1 MVHQSVSV
9 IKEPEF
15 INLSPNDI
23 NPLVSNCQIKVLY
36 IGENRNRS
44 YISKE
49 VAEDMA
55 KSLRGT
61 PIVGYYIEDK
71 KDFGDHGE
79 QLIIDGEGF
88 HFNTLTKPY
97 GFVAPDAKVWFQDF
111 EDMDERGI
119 KTTRTYLVTD
129 GYLWTGQFEE
139 CRSLLTNAK
148 SQSMELDSETL
159 NGEWSNAVNNNYELF
174 IINDAIFSKLCI
186 LGDDVEP
193 CFEGASV
200 APKAYNLDFQKT
212 LFSMV
217 KDLQEIKSEGRANS
231 MNTEIIENKENNEI
245 DIAASVAEPA
255 AATTFT
261 ENNKNNEINQE
272 NLGKANQE
280 KSPENENT
288 ITAEQF
294 SLLSQEYEELKN
306 KNAELV
312 EKYSKLEQDYSELLT
327 FKKNVENEKK
337 DELIKSFYMLSN
349 EDKKD
354 VIENK
359 EKYSLDEIEAKLS
372 VICFRKKIN
381 FASEKEEPEGG
392 KGAPVT
398 YSLEGAAEDVPAW
411 LNSIRDAHNK
421 NK

>member
-139 CRSLLTNAK
+139 CRSLLTNTK

-193 CFEGASV
+193 CFEGASI
-200 APKAYNLDFQKT
+200 APKTYNLDFQKT
-212 LFSMV
+212 LFSMI
-217 KDLQEIKSEGRANS
+217 KDLQEIKSEGRMNS
-231 MNTEIIENKENNEI
+231 MNIENNENNELN
-245 DIAASVAEPA
+245 AAVSVAEPA

-272 NLGKANQE
+272 NLGKTNQE
-280 KSPENENT
+280 KSLENENT

-294 SLLSQEYEELKN
+294 SLLSQEYEDLKN
-306 KNAELV
+306 KNAELQ

-354 VIENK
+354 VMENK

-381 FASEKEEPEGG
+381 FASEKEESEGEPV
-392 KGAPVT
+392 APVT
-398 YSLEGAAEDVPAW
+398 YSLEDATEDVPAW

>member
-36 IGENRNRS
+36 VGENRNRS

-119 KTTRTYLVTD
+119 KTVRTYLVTD

-193 CFEGASV
+193 CFEGASI
-200 APKAYNLDFQKT
+200 APKTYNLDFQKT

-231 MNTEIIENKENNEI
+231 MNTEIIENN
-245 DIAASVAEPA
+245 DLDAAASTAEPA

-261 ENNKNNEINQE
+261 EKIENNQE

-280 KSPENENT
+280 ESSKNENT

-294 SLLSQEYEELKN
+294 SLLSQECEDLKN
-306 KNAELV
+306 KNAELQ

-354 VIENK
+354 VMENK

-381 FASEKEEPEGG
+381 FASEKEEPEGAPV
-392 KGAPVT
+392 APVT
-398 YSLEGAAEDVPAW
+398 YSLEDATEDVPAW

>member
-61 PIVGYYIEDK
+61 PIVGYYVEDK

-79 QLIIDGEGF
+79 QLVIDGEGF

-111 EDMDERGI
+111 EDMNERGI
-119 KTTRTYLVTD
+119 KTVRTYLVTD

-231 MNTEIIENKENNEI
+231 MNTEIIENNDLN
-245 DIAASVAEPA
+245 AAVNAAEPA

-261 ENNKNNEINQE
+261 EKIENNQE

-280 KSPENENT
+280 ELPKNENT

-294 SLLSQEYEELKN
+294 SLLSQEYEDLKN
-306 KNAELV
+306 KNAELQ

-354 VIENK
+354 VMENK

-381 FASEKEEPEGG
+381 FASEKEEPEGEPV
-392 KGAPVT
+392 APVT
-398 YSLEGAAEDVPAW
+398 YSLENATEDVPAW

>member
-36 IGENRNRS
+36 VGENRNRS

-61 PIVGYYIEDK
+61 PIVGYYMEDK

-193 CFEGASV
+193 CFEGASI
-200 APKAYNLDFQKT
+200 APKTYNLDFQKT

-231 MNTEIIENKENNEI
+231 MNTENNEMNS
-245 DIAASVAEPA
+245 ATKAEEPA
-255 AATTFT
+255 TATTFT
-261 ENNKNNEINQE
+261 ESTEKIENNQE

-280 KSPENENT
+280 KLPENENI

-294 SLLSQEYEELKN
+294 SLLSQENEKLKN
-306 KNAELV
+306 ENAELA

-354 VIENK
+354 VMENK

-381 FASEKEEPEGG
+381 FASEKEEPEGEPA
-392 KGAPVT
+392 APVT
-398 YSLEGAAEDVPAW
+398 YSLEDATEDVPAW

>member
-36 IGENRNRS
+36 IGENRNKS

-139 CRSLLTNAK
+139 CRSLLTNTK

-193 CFEGASV
+193 CFEGANV
-200 APKAYNLDFQKT
+200 APKTYNLDFQKT
-212 LFSMV
+212 LFSMI
-217 KDLQEIKSEGRANS
+217 KDLQEIKSEGRVNS
-231 MNTEIIENKENNEI
+231 MNTEIIENNKNNEI

-261 ENNKNNEINQE
+261 ENSENNEKNQE

-280 KSPENENT
+280 ESPENENT

-381 FASEKEEPEGG
+381 FASEKEESEGEE
-392 KGAPVT
+392 GAPVT
-398 YSLEGAAEDVPAW
+398 YSLDDAAEDVPAW

>member
-36 IGENRNRS
+36 VGENRNRS

-119 KTTRTYLVTD
+119 KTVRTYLVTD

-186 LGDDVEP
+186 LGDDVKP
-193 CFEGASV
+193 CFEGASI
-200 APKAYNLDFQKT
+200 APKTYNLDFQKT

-231 MNTEIIENKENNEI
+231 MNTEMIENNDLNSE
-245 DIAASVAEPA
+245 ASTAEPA

-261 ENNKNNEINQE
+261 EKIENNQE

-280 KSPENENT
+280 ELPKNENT

-294 SLLSQEYEELKN
+294 SLLSQEYEDLKT
-306 KNAELV
+306 KNAELQ

-354 VIENK
+354 VMENK

-381 FASEKEEPEGG
+381 FASEKEESEGEPA
-392 KGAPVT
+392 APVT
-398 YSLEGAAEDVPAW
+398 YSLQDATEDVPAW

>member
-36 IGENRNRS
+36 VGENRNRS

-119 KTTRTYLVTD
+119 KTVRTYLVTD

-193 CFEGASV
+193 CFEGASI

-231 MNTEIIENKENNEI
+231 MNTEIIENNDLNG
-245 DIAASVAEPA
+245 AASTAEPA

-261 ENNKNNEINQE
+261 ENNQE

-280 KSPENENT
+280 ESPKNENT

-294 SLLSQEYEELKN
+294 SLLSQEYEDLKN
-306 KNAELV
+306 KNAELQ

-354 VIENK
+354 VMENK

-381 FASEKEEPEGG
+381 FASEKEEPEGEPA
-392 KGAPVT
+392 APVT
-398 YSLEGAAEDVPAW
+398 YSLQDATEDVPAW

>member
-36 IGENRNRS
+36 VGENRNRS

-71 KDFGDHGE
+71 QDFGDHGE
-79 QLIIDGEGF
+79 QLVIDGEGF

-111 EDMDERGI
+111 EDMDDRGI
-119 KTTRTYLVTD
+119 KTVRTYLVAD

-148 SQSMELDSETL
+148 NQSMELDSETL

-193 CFEGASV
+193 CFEGASI
-200 APKAYNLDFQKT
+200 APKTYNLDFQKT

-231 MNTEIIENKENNEI
+231 MNTEIIENNDLNGT
-245 DIAASVAEPA
+245 ASTAEPA

-261 ENNKNNEINQE
+261 EKTE

-280 KSPENENT
+280 ELPKNENT

-294 SLLSQEYEELKN
+294 SLLSQEYEDLKS
-306 KNAELV
+306 KNAELQ

-354 VIENK
+354 VMENK

-381 FASEKEEPEGG
+381 FASEKEEPEGEPV
-392 KGAPVT
+392 APVT
-398 YSLEGAAEDVPAW
+398 YSLENATEDVPAW

>member
-71 KDFGDHGE
+71 TDFGDHGE
-79 QLIIDGEGF
+79 QLVIDGDGF

-119 KTTRTYLVTD
+119 KTVRTYLVTD

-193 CFEGASV
+193 CFEGASI
-200 APKAYNLDFQKT
+200 APKTYNLDFQKT

-231 MNTEIIENKENNEI
+231 MNTEIIENNDLNG
-245 DIAASVAEPA
+245 AASTAEPA

-261 ENNKNNEINQE
+261 EKIE

-280 KSPENENT
+280 ESPKNENT

-294 SLLSQEYEELKN
+294 SLLSQEYEDLKN
-306 KNAELV
+306 KNAELQ

-354 VIENK
+354 VMENK

-381 FASEKEEPEGG
+381 FASEKEEPEGEPV
-392 KGAPVT
+392 APVT
-398 YSLEGAAEDVPAW
+398 YSLEDATEDVPAW

>member
-36 IGENRNRS
+36 VGENRNRS

-71 KDFGDHGE
+71 QDFGDHGE

-119 KTTRTYLVTD
+119 KTVRTYLVTD

-193 CFEGASV
+193 CFEGASI

-231 MNTEIIENKENNEI
+231 MNTEIIENNDLNA
-245 DIAASVAEPA
+245 AASTAEPA

-261 ENNKNNEINQE
+261 EKIE

-280 KSPENENT
+280 ESPKNENT

-294 SLLSQEYEELKN
+294 SLLSQEYEDLKN
-306 KNAELV
+306 KNAELQ

-354 VIENK
+354 VMENK

-381 FASEKEEPEGG
+381 FASEKEESEGELV
-392 KGAPVT
+392 APVT
-398 YSLEGAAEDVPAW
+398 YSLQDETEDVPAW

>member
-1 MVHQSVSV
+1 MIHQSVSV

-71 KDFGDHGE
+71 TDFGDHGE
-79 QLIIDGEGF
+79 QLVIDGDGF

-119 KTTRTYLVTD
+119 KTVRTYLVTD

-193 CFEGASV
+193 CFEGASI
-200 APKAYNLDFQKT
+200 APKTYNLDFQKT

-231 MNTEIIENKENNEI
+231 MNTEIIENNDLNG
-245 DIAASVAEPA
+245 AASTAEPA

-261 ENNKNNEINQE
+261 EKTENNQE
-272 NLGKANQE
+272 NLGNANQE
-280 KSPENENT
+280 KLPKNENT

-294 SLLSQEYEELKN
+294 SLLSQENEDLKN
-306 KNAELV
+306 KNAELQ

-354 VIENK
+354 VMENK

-381 FASEKEEPEGG
+381 FASEKEEPEGEPA
-392 KGAPVT
+392 APVT
-398 YSLEGAAEDVPAW
+398 YSLEDATEDIPAW

>member
-119 KTTRTYLVTD
+119 KTTRTYLITD

-139 CRSLLTNAK
+139 CRSLLTNTK

-159 NGEWSNAVNNNYELF
+159 NGEWSDAVNNNYELF

-200 APKAYNLDFQKT
+200 APKTYNLDFQKT
-212 LFSMV
+212 LFSMI
-217 KDLQEIKSEGRANS
+217 KDLQEIKSEGRINS
-231 MNTEIIENKENNEI
+231 MNTEIIESNDLNA
-245 DIAASVAEPA
+245 AASVAEPA

-261 ENNKNNEINQE
+261 ENNQE
-272 NLGKANQE
+272 NLGKFNQE

-306 KNAELV
+306 KNAELQ

-354 VIENK
+354 VMENK

-381 FASEKEEPEGG
+381 FASEKEEPEGEPA
-392 KGAPVT
+392 APVT
-398 YSLEGAAEDVPAW
+398 YSLEDATENVPAW

>member
-36 IGENRNRS
+36 VGENRNRS

-119 KTTRTYLVTD
+119 KTVRTYLVTD

-193 CFEGASV
+193 CFEGASI
-200 APKAYNLDFQKT
+200 APKTYNLDFQKT

-231 MNTEIIENKENNEI
+231 MNTEIIENNDLNG
-245 DIAASVAEPA
+245 AASTAEPA

-261 ENNKNNEINQE
+261 EKTENNQE
-272 NLGKANQE
+272 NLGNVNQE
-280 KSPENENT
+280 KLPKNENT

-294 SLLSQEYEELKN
+294 SLLSQENEDLKN
-306 KNAELV
+306 KNAELQ

-354 VIENK
+354 VMENK

-381 FASEKEEPEGG
+381 FASEKEEPEGEPA
-392 KGAPVT
+392 APVT
-398 YSLEGAAEDVPAW
+398 YSLEDATEDVPAW

>member
-1 MVHQSVSV
+1 MVYQSVSV

-36 IGENRNRS
+36 VGENRNRS

-79 QLIIDGEGF
+79 QLVIDGEGF

-119 KTTRTYLVTD
+119 KTVRTYLVTD

-193 CFEGASV
+193 CFEGASI

-231 MNTEIIENKENNEI
+231 MNTEINENN
-245 DIAASVAEPA
+245 DLNAAANVAEPA

-261 ENNKNNEINQE
+261 EKTE

-280 KSPENENT
+280 ESPKNENT

-294 SLLSQEYEELKN
+294 SLLSQEYEDLKN
-306 KNAELV
+306 KNAELQ

-354 VIENK
+354 VMENK

-381 FASEKEEPEGG
+381 FASEKEEPEGEPA
-392 KGAPVT
+392 APVT
-398 YSLEGAAEDVPAW
+398 YSLQDATEDVPAW

>member
-36 IGENRNRS
+36 VGENRNRS

-88 HFNTLTKPY
+88 HFNTLTKSY

-119 KTTRTYLVTD
+119 KTVRTYLVTD

-193 CFEGASV
+193 CFEGASI

-231 MNTEIIENKENNEI
+231 MNTEMIENNDLNA
-245 DIAASVAEPA
+245 AASTAEPA

-261 ENNKNNEINQE
+261 EKIENNQE

-280 KSPENENT
+280 ESPKNENT

-294 SLLSQEYEELKN
+294 SLLSQEYEDLKN
-306 KNAELV
+306 KNAELQ

-354 VIENK
+354 VMENK

-381 FASEKEEPEGG
+381 FASEKEESEGEPA
-392 KGAPVT
+392 APVT
-398 YSLEGAAEDVPAW
+398 YSLQDATEDVPAW

>member
-36 IGENRNRS
+36 VGENRNRS

-71 KDFGDHGE
+71 QDFGDHGE
-79 QLIIDGEGF
+79 QLVIDGEGF

-119 KTTRTYLVTD
+119 KTVRTYLVTD

-148 SQSMELDSETL
+148 NQSMELDSETL

-193 CFEGASV
+193 CFEGASI

-231 MNTEIIENKENNEI
+231 MNTEINENN
-245 DIAASVAEPA
+245 DLNAAEPT

-261 ENNKNNEINQE
+261 EKTENNQE

-280 KSPENENT
+280 ESPKNENI

-294 SLLSQEYEELKN
+294 SLLSQEYEDLKN
-306 KNAELV
+306 KNAELQ

-354 VIENK
+354 VMENK
-359 EKYSLDEIEAKLS
+359 EKYSIDEIEAKLS

-381 FASEKEEPEGG
+381 FASEKEESEGEPA
-392 KGAPVT
+392 APVT
-398 YSLEGAAEDVPAW
+398 YSLEDATEDVPAW

>member
-61 PIVGYYIEDK
+61 PIVGYYVEDK

-79 QLIIDGEGF
+79 QLVIDGEGF

-111 EDMDERGI
+111 EDMNERGI
-119 KTTRTYLVTD
+119 KTVRTYLVTD

-231 MNTEIIENKENNEI
+231 MNTEIIENNDLN
-245 DIAASVAEPA
+245 AAVNAAEPA

-261 ENNKNNEINQE
+261 EKIENNQE

-280 KSPENENT
+280 ELPKNENT

-294 SLLSQEYEELKN
+294 SLLSQEYEDLKN
-306 KNAELV
+306 KNAELQ

-354 VIENK
+354 VMENK

-381 FASEKEEPEGG
+381 FASEKEEPEGEPV
-392 KGAPVT
+392 APVT
-398 YSLEGAAEDVPAW
+398 YSLQDATEDVPAW

>member
-36 IGENRNRS
+36 VGENRNRS

-79 QLIIDGEGF
+79 QLVIDGEGF

-119 KTTRTYLVTD
+119 KTVRTYLVTD

-139 CRSLLTNAK
+139 CRSLLTNTK

-159 NGEWSNAVNNNYELF
+159 NGEWSNAVNSNYELF

-193 CFEGASV
+193 CFEGASI
-200 APKAYNLDFQKT
+200 APKTYNLDFQKT

-231 MNTEIIENKENNEI
+231 MNTEIIENNNLNL
-245 DIAASVAEPA
+245 AVNTAEAA
-255 AATTFT
+255 AATIFT
-261 ENNKNNEINQE
+261 EKIE

-280 KSPENENT
+280 ESPKNENT

-294 SLLSQEYEELKN
+294 SLLNQEYEDLKN
-306 KNAELV
+306 KNAELQ

-354 VIENK
+354 VMENK

-381 FASEKEEPEGG
+381 FASEKEEPEGEPV
-392 KGAPVT
+392 APVT
-398 YSLEGAAEDVPAW
+398 YSLENATEDVPAW

>member
-36 IGENRNRS
+36 VGENRNRS

-79 QLIIDGEGF
+79 QLVIDGEGF

-119 KTTRTYLVTD
+119 KTVRTYLVTD

-139 CRSLLTNAK
+139 CRSLLTNTK

-193 CFEGASV
+193 CFEGASI

-231 MNTEIIENKENNEI
+231 MNTEINENN
-245 DIAASVAEPA
+245 DLNAAEPA

-261 ENNKNNEINQE
+261 EKIEKNENNQE

-280 KSPENENT
+280 ESPKNENT

-294 SLLSQEYEELKN
+294 SLLSQEYEDLKN
-306 KNAELV
+306 KNAELQ

-354 VIENK
+354 VMENK

-381 FASEKEEPEGG
+381 FASEKEEGPEGEPV
-392 KGAPVT
+392 APVT
-398 YSLEGAAEDVPAW
+398 YSLEDATEDVPAW

>member
-61 PIVGYYIEDK
+61 PIVGYYVEDK

-79 QLIIDGEGF
+79 QLVIDGEGF

-111 EDMDERGI
+111 EDMNERGI
-119 KTTRTYLVTD
+119 KTVRTYLVTD

-193 CFEGASV
+193 CFEGASI

-231 MNTEIIENKENNEI
+231 MNTEIIENNDLN
-245 DIAASVAEPA
+245 AAVNAAEPA

-261 ENNKNNEINQE
+261 EKIENNQE

-280 KSPENENT
+280 ELPKNENT

-294 SLLSQEYEELKN
+294 SLLSQEYEDLKN
-306 KNAELV
+306 KNAELQ

-354 VIENK
+354 VMENK

-381 FASEKEEPEGG
+381 FASEKEEPEGEPV
-392 KGAPVT
+392 APVT
-398 YSLEGAAEDVPAW
+398 YSLENATEDVPAW

>member
-36 IGENRNRS
+36 VGENRNRS

-79 QLIIDGEGF
+79 QLVIDGEGF

-119 KTTRTYLVTD
+119 KTVRTYLVTD

-139 CRSLLTNAK
+139 CRSLLTNTK

-159 NGEWSNAVNNNYELF
+159 NGEWSNAVNSNYELF

-193 CFEGASV
+193 CFEGASI
-200 APKAYNLDFQKT
+200 APRAYNLDFQKT

-217 KDLQEIKSEGRANS
+217 KDLQEIKSEGRVNS
-231 MNTEIIENKENNEI
+231 MNTEINENN
-245 DIAASVAEPA
+245 DLNAAASTAEPA

-261 ENNKNNEINQE
+261 EKIENNQE

-280 KSPENENT
+280 ELPKNENT

-294 SLLSQEYEELKN
+294 SLLSQEYEDLKN
-306 KNAELV
+306 KNAELQ

-354 VIENK
+354 VMENK

-381 FASEKEEPEGG
+381 FASEKEEPEGEPA
-392 KGAPVT
+392 APVT
-398 YSLEGAAEDVPAW
+398 YSLENATEDVPAW

>member
-36 IGENRNRS
+36 VGENRNRS

-71 KDFGDHGE
+71 KDFGDHGG

-119 KTTRTYLVTD
+119 KTVRTYLVTD

-217 KDLQEIKSEGRANS
+217 KDLQEIKSEGRVNS
-231 MNTEIIENKENNEI
+231 MNTEIIENNDLNA
-245 DIAASVAEPA
+245 AASTAEPA

-261 ENNKNNEINQE
+261 EKIE

-280 KSPENENT
+280 ESPKNENT

-294 SLLSQEYEELKN
+294 SLLSQEYEDLKN
-306 KNAELV
+306 KNAELQ

-354 VIENK
+354 VMENK

-381 FASEKEEPEGG
+381 FASEKEESEVEPT
-392 KGAPVT
+392 APVT
-398 YSLEGAAEDVPAW
+398 YSLEGATEDVPAW

>member
-36 IGENRNRS
+36 VGENRNRS

-61 PIVGYYIEDK
+61 PIVGYYVEDK
-71 KDFGDHGE
+71 RDFGDHGE

-119 KTTRTYLVTD
+119 KTVRTYLVTD

-193 CFEGASV
+193 CFEGASI
-200 APKAYNLDFQKT
+200 APKTYNLDFQKT
-212 LFSMV
+212 LFSMI
-217 KDLQEIKSEGRANS
+217 KDLQEIKSEGRVNS
-231 MNTEIIENKENNEI
+231 MNTEIIENNDLN
-245 DIAASVAEPA
+245 AAEPA
-255 AATTFT
+255 TATTFT
-261 ENNKNNEINQE
+261 EKIENNQE

-280 KSPENENT
+280 ELPKNENT

-294 SLLSQEYEELKN
+294 SLLSQEYEDLKN
-306 KNAELV
+306 KNAELQ

-354 VIENK
+354 VMENK

-381 FASEKEEPEGG
+381 FASEKEEPEGEPA
-392 KGAPVT
+392 APVT
-398 YSLEGAAEDVPAW
+398 YSLEDATEDVPAW

>member
-139 CRSLLTNAK
+139 CRSLLTNTK
-148 SQSMELDSETL
+148 SQSMELDKETL

-200 APKAYNLDFQKT
+200 APKTYNLDFQQT
-212 LFSMV
+212 LFSMI
-217 KDLQEIKSEGRANS
+217 KDLQEIKSEGRMNS
-231 MNTEIIENKENNEI
+231 MNIKNNENNELNA
-245 DIAASVAEPA
+245 AASVAEPA

-261 ENNKNNEINQE
+261 ENNEKNQA

-280 KSPENENT
+280 KSSENENT

-381 FASEKEEPEGG
+381 FASEKEESKGE

-421 NK
+421 SK

>member
-36 IGENRNRS
+36 VGENRNRS

-71 KDFGDHGE
+71 QDFGDHGE
-79 QLIIDGEGF
+79 QLVIDGEGF

-119 KTTRTYLVTD
+119 KTVRTYLVTD

-139 CRSLLTNAK
+139 CRSLLTNVK

-193 CFEGASV
+193 CFEGASI

-231 MNTEIIENKENNEI
+231 MNTEIIENNDLNA
-245 DIAASVAEPA
+245 AASTAEPA

-261 ENNKNNEINQE
+261 EKIENNQE

-280 KSPENENT
+280 ELPKNENT

-294 SLLSQEYEELKN
+294 SLLSQEYEDLKN
-306 KNAELV
+306 KNAELQ
-312 EKYSKLEQDYSELLT
+312 EKYSKLEQDYSKLLT

-354 VIENK
+354 VMENK

-381 FASEKEEPEGG
+381 FASEKEEPEGEPV
-392 KGAPVT
+392 APVT
-398 YSLEGAAEDVPAW
+398 YSLEDATEDVPAW

>member
-71 KDFGDHGE
+71 TDFGDHGE
-79 QLIIDGEGF
+79 QLVIDGDGF

-119 KTTRTYLVTD
+119 KTVRTYLVTD

-193 CFEGASV
+193 CFEGASI
-200 APKAYNLDFQKT
+200 APKTYNLDFQKT

-231 MNTEIIENKENNEI
+231 MNTEIIENNDLNG
-245 DIAASVAEPA
+245 AASTAEPA

-261 ENNKNNEINQE
+261 EKTENNQE
-272 NLGKANQE
+272 NLGNANQE
-280 KSPENENT
+280 KLPKNENT

-294 SLLSQEYEELKN
+294 SLLSQENEDLKN
-306 KNAELV
+306 KNAELQ

-354 VIENK
+354 VMENK

-381 FASEKEEPEGG
+381 FASEKEEPEGEPV
-392 KGAPVT
+392 APVT
-398 YSLEGAAEDVPAW
+398 YSLENATEDVPAW

>member
-36 IGENRNRS
+36 VGENRNRS

-79 QLIIDGEGF
+79 QLVIDGEGF

-119 KTTRTYLVTD
+119 KTVRTYLVTD

-193 CFEGASV
+193 CFEGASI
-200 APKAYNLDFQKT
+200 APKTYNLDFQKT

-231 MNTEIIENKENNEI
+231 MNTEMNENN
-245 DIAASVAEPA
+245 DLNAAANVAEPA

-261 ENNKNNEINQE
+261 ENIENNQE

-280 KSPENENT
+280 ESPKNENT

-294 SLLSQEYEELKN
+294 SLLSQENEDLKN
-306 KNAELV
+306 KNAELQ

-354 VIENK
+354 VMENK

-381 FASEKEEPEGG
+381 FASEKEEPEGEPA
-392 KGAPVT
+392 APVT
-398 YSLEGAAEDVPAW
+398 YSLQDATEDVPAW

>member
-36 IGENRNRS
+36 VGENRNRS

-79 QLIIDGEGF
+79 QLVIDGEGF

-119 KTTRTYLVTD
+119 KTVRTYLVTD

-148 SQSMELDSETL
+148 NQSMELDSETL

-193 CFEGASV
+193 CFEGASI

-231 MNTEIIENKENNEI
+231 MNTEIIENNDLNA
-245 DIAASVAEPA
+245 AASIAEPA

-261 ENNKNNEINQE
+261 EKIENNQE

-280 KSPENENT
+280 ESPKNENT

-294 SLLSQEYEELKN
+294 SLLSQEYEDLKN
-306 KNAELV
+306 KNAELQ

-354 VIENK
+354 VMENK

-381 FASEKEEPEGG
+381 FASEKEEPEGEPV
-392 KGAPVT
+392 APVT
-398 YSLEGAAEDVPAW
+398 YSLEDATEDVPAW

>member
-36 IGENRNRS
+36 VGENRNRS

-71 KDFGDHGE
+71 EDFGDHGE
-79 QLIIDGEGF
+79 QLVIDGEGF

-119 KTTRTYLVTD
+119 KTVRTYLVTD

-193 CFEGASV
+193 CFEGASI
-200 APKAYNLDFQKT
+200 APKTYNLDFQKT
-212 LFSMV
+212 LFSMI
-217 KDLQEIKSEGRANS
+217 KDLQEIKSEGRVNS
-231 MNTEIIENKENNEI
+231 MNTEIIENNDLNA
-245 DIAASVAEPA
+245 AASVAEPA

-261 ENNKNNEINQE
+261 ENNENNEKNQE
-272 NLGKANQE
+272 NLGKFNQE

-306 KNAELV
+306 KNAELQ

-354 VIENK
+354 VMENK

-381 FASEKEEPEGG
+381 FASEKEEPEGEPV
-392 KGAPVT
+392 APVT
-398 YSLEGAAEDVPAW
+398 YSLENATEDVPAW

>member
-36 IGENRNRS
+36 VGENRNRS

-61 PIVGYYIEDK
+61 PIVGYYVEDK

-119 KTTRTYLVTD
+119 KTVRTYLVTD

-139 CRSLLTNAK
+139 CRSLLTNTK

-231 MNTEIIENKENNEI
+231 MNTEIIENNDLN
-245 DIAASVAEPA
+245 AAEPA

-261 ENNKNNEINQE
+261 ENIENNQE

-280 KSPENENT
+280 ELPKNENT

-294 SLLSQEYEELKN
+294 SLLSQECEDLKSKNSELQ
-306 KNAELV
+306 

-327 FKKNVENEKK
+327 FKKNVEDEKK

-354 VIENK
+354 VMENK

-381 FASEKEEPEGG
+381 FASEKEEPEGAPV
-392 KGAPVT
+392 APVT
-398 YSLEGAAEDVPAW
+398 YSLEDATEDVPAW

>member
-36 IGENRNRS
+36 VGENRNRS

-79 QLIIDGEGF
+79 QLVIDGEGF

-119 KTTRTYLVTD
+119 KTVRTYLVTD

-193 CFEGASV
+193 CFEGASI
-200 APKAYNLDFQKT
+200 APKTYNLDFQKT

-231 MNTEIIENKENNEI
+231 MNTEIIENNDLN
-245 DIAASVAEPA
+245 DAASTAEPA
-255 AATTFT
+255 ATTTFT
-261 ENNKNNEINQE
+261 EKNENNQE

-280 KSPENENT
+280 ESPKNENT

-294 SLLSQEYEELKN
+294 SLLNQEYEDLKN
-306 KNAELV
+306 KNAELQ

-354 VIENK
+354 VMENK

-381 FASEKEEPEGG
+381 FASEKEEPEGEPA
-392 KGAPVT
+392 APVT
-398 YSLEGAAEDVPAW
+398 YSLQDATEDVPAW

>member
-36 IGENRNRS
+36 VGENRNRS

-71 KDFGDHGE
+71 EDFGDHGE
-79 QLIIDGEGF
+79 QLVIDGEGF

-97 GFVAPDAKVWFQDF
+97 GFVAPDAKVWFQEF

-119 KTTRTYLVTD
+119 KTVRTYLVTD

-139 CRSLLTNAK
+139 CRSLLTNTK

-159 NGEWSNAVNNNYELF
+159 NGEWSNAVNSNYELF

-193 CFEGASV
+193 CFEGASI

-231 MNTEIIENKENNEI
+231 MNTEINENN
-245 DIAASVAEPA
+245 DLNAAASTAEPA

-261 ENNKNNEINQE
+261 ENNEKNQE

-280 KSPENENT
+280 KLPENENT

-294 SLLSQEYEELKN
+294 SLLSQENEDLKN
-306 KNAELV
+306 KNAELQ

-354 VIENK
+354 VMENK

-381 FASEKEEPEGG
+381 FASEKEEPEGEPA
-392 KGAPVT
+392 APVT
-398 YSLEGAAEDVPAW
+398 YSLEDATEDVPAW

>member
-36 IGENRNRS
+36 VGENRNRS

-79 QLIIDGEGF
+79 QLVIDGEGF

-119 KTTRTYLVTD
+119 KTVRTYLVTD

-193 CFEGASV
+193 CFEGASI
-200 APKAYNLDFQKT
+200 APKTYNLDFQKT

-231 MNTEIIENKENNEI
+231 MNTEIIENNDLN
-245 DIAASVAEPA
+245 AAANAAEPA

-261 ENNKNNEINQE
+261 ENIENNQE

-280 KSPENENT
+280 ESPKNENT

-294 SLLSQEYEELKN
+294 SLLSQENEDLKN
-306 KNAELV
+306 KNAELQ

-354 VIENK
+354 VMENK

-381 FASEKEEPEGG
+381 FASEKEEPEGEPA
-392 KGAPVT
+392 APVT
-398 YSLEGAAEDVPAW
+398 YSLQDATEDVPAW

>member
-36 IGENRNRS
+36 VGENRNRS

-79 QLIIDGEGF
+79 QLVIDGEGF

-119 KTTRTYLVTD
+119 KTVRTYLVTD

-148 SQSMELDSETL
+148 NQSMELDSETL

-231 MNTEIIENKENNEI
+231 MNTEMIENNDLNA
-245 DIAASVAEPA
+245 AASTAEPA

-261 ENNKNNEINQE
+261 EKIENNQE

-280 KSPENENT
+280 ELPKNENT

-294 SLLSQEYEELKN
+294 SLLSQEYEDLKN
-306 KNAELV
+306 KNAELQ

-354 VIENK
+354 VMENK

-381 FASEKEEPEGG
+381 FASEKEEPEWEPA
-392 KGAPVT
+392 APVT
-398 YSLEGAAEDVPAW
+398 YSLENATEDVPAW

>member
-36 IGENRNRS
+36 VGENRNRS

-71 KDFGDHGE
+71 QDFGDHGE
-79 QLIIDGEGF
+79 QLVIDGEGF

-193 CFEGASV
+193 CFEGASI
-200 APKAYNLDFQKT
+200 APKTYNLDFQKT

-231 MNTEIIENKENNEI
+231 MNTEIIENNDLN
-245 DIAASVAEPA
+245 AAEPA

-261 ENNKNNEINQE
+261 ENEKNQE
-272 NLGKANQE
+272 NLGSNVQE
-280 KSPENENT
+280 ELSKNENT

-294 SLLSQEYEELKN
+294 SLLSQENEKLKN
-306 KNAELV
+306 ENAELV

-354 VIENK
+354 VMENK

-381 FASEKEEPEGG
+381 FTSEKEESEGEQA
-392 KGAPVT
+392 APVT
-398 YSLEGAAEDVPAW
+398 YSLEDATEDVPAW

>member
-1 MVHQSVSV
+1 M
-9 IKEPEF
+9 
-15 INLSPNDI
+15 
-23 NPLVSNCQIKVLY
+23 
-36 IGENRNRS
+36 GENRNRS

-61 PIVGYYIEDK
+61 PIVGYYVEDK

-79 QLIIDGEGF
+79 QLVIDGEGF

-119 KTTRTYLVTD
+119 KTVRTYLVTY
-129 GYLWTGQFEE
+129 GYLWTGQFGE

-148 SQSMELDSETL
+148 NQSMELDSETL

-193 CFEGASV
+193 CFEGASI

-231 MNTEIIENKENNEI
+231 MNTEIIENNDLNA
-245 DIAASVAEPA
+245 AASTAEPA

-261 ENNKNNEINQE
+261 EKIE

-280 KSPENENT
+280 ELPKNENT

-294 SLLSQEYEELKN
+294 SLLSQEYEDLKN
-306 KNAELV
+306 KNAELQ

-354 VIENK
+354 VMENK

-381 FASEKEEPEGG
+381 FASEKEEPEGEPV
-392 KGAPVT
+392 APVT
-398 YSLEGAAEDVPAW
+398 YSLENATEDVPAW

>member
-36 IGENRNRS
+36 VGENRNRS

-79 QLIIDGEGF
+79 QLVIDGEGF

-119 KTTRTYLVTD
+119 KTVRTYLVTD

-193 CFEGASV
+193 CFEGASI

-231 MNTEIIENKENNEI
+231 MNTEIIENNDLNA
-245 DIAASVAEPA
+245 AASTAEPA

-261 ENNKNNEINQE
+261 EKIENNQE

-280 KSPENENT
+280 ELPKNENT

-294 SLLSQEYEELKN
+294 SLLSQEYEDLKN
-306 KNAELV
+306 KNAELQ

-354 VIENK
+354 VMENK

-381 FASEKEEPEGG
+381 FASEKEEPEGEPV
-392 KGAPVT
+392 APVT
-398 YSLEGAAEDVPAW
+398 YSLENATEDVPAW

>member
-1 MVHQSVSV
+1 MAHQSVSV

-36 IGENRNRS
+36 VGENRNRS

-71 KDFGDHGE
+71 EDFGDHGE

-97 GFVAPDAKVWFQDF
+97 GFVAPDAKVWFQNF

-119 KTTRTYLVTD
+119 KTVRTYLVTD

-193 CFEGASV
+193 CFEGASI

-231 MNTEIIENKENNEI
+231 MNTEIIENNDLNA
-245 DIAASVAEPA
+245 AASTAEPA

-261 ENNKNNEINQE
+261 EKIENNQE

-280 KSPENENT
+280 ELPKNENT

-294 SLLSQEYEELKN
+294 SLLSQEYEDLKN
-306 KNAELV
+306 KNAELQ

-354 VIENK
+354 VMENK

-381 FASEKEEPEGG
+381 FASEKEEPEGEPV
-392 KGAPVT
+392 APVT
-398 YSLEGAAEDVPAW
+398 YSLENATEDVPAW

>member
-36 IGENRNRS
+36 VGENRNRS

-71 KDFGDHGE
+71 NDFGDHGE
-79 QLIIDGEGF
+79 QLIIDGDGF

-119 KTTRTYLVTD
+119 KTVRTYLVTD

-193 CFEGASV
+193 CFEGASI

-231 MNTEIIENKENNEI
+231 MNTENNEMNS
-245 DIAASVAEPA
+245 AAKAEEPA

-261 ENNKNNEINQE
+261 EKIENNQE

-280 KSPENENT
+280 EPPKNENT

-294 SLLSQEYEELKN
+294 SLLSQENEKLKN
-306 KNAELV
+306 ENAELQ

-354 VIENK
+354 VMENK

-381 FASEKEEPEGG
+381 FASEKEEPEGEPA
-392 KGAPVT
+392 APVT
-398 YSLEGAAEDVPAW
+398 YSLEGATEDVPAW